1 MLRTDRPSKD
11 EELRA
16 LFDELDS
23 DGSGGLSKQELADVV
38 PLAQLAQKRRGKKE
52 GKSKPL
58 SSAELS
64 KMMKDIDA
72 DGDGEVDFGE
82 FRRWWRR
89 AQGDREAVA
98 LAAKEGAAPAPAA
111 AAGGAGGETPD
122 ARPPSRADSND
133 SRSSSPAERTGSRS
147 ATPKSGRKSP
157 SPNKKKGKAKS
168 PTKPKTPSK
177 TSSKPKTPSKTS
189 SKGGGKSPTK
199 KKGKG
204 KTESEPARTG
214 SRGRAAT
221 PKTPKTPK
229 TPGASPKPK
238 SPNKKKGKKS
248 PTKSKGEDA
257 ADAADA
263 VEKSPEVRPG
273 SRPSSRYASIILPVT
288 LTFPVPSVAVYRF
301 GSFLQELRAEIELLF
316 KEVEIGLKLAYDPR
330 RPLVRAPEQD
340 ELSPAEPALG
350 CRSATHGS
358 SRLVSRALTLSACC
372 SQAQHV
378 SL

>member
-111 AAGGAGGETPD
+111 AAGGGAGGETPD

-248 PTKSKGEDA
+248 PTKSKGGA
-257 ADAADA
+257 ADAA
-263 VEKSPEVRPG
+263 EKSPEVRPG
-273 SRPSSRYASIILPVT
+273 SRPSSRYAGIILP
-288 LTFPVPSVAVYRF
+288 LTFPVSSVAVYRF

-330 RPLVRAPEQD
+330 RPLVRAPEQE

-350 CRSATHGS
+350 CRPATQGS
-358 SRLVSRALTLSACC
+358 PRLVSHALTLSACC

-378 SL
+378 GL